1 MIMGTDM
8 INSILHID
16 CGLTDLLQPID
27 QLGRTEGQAE
37 KNAAENHAQSSPARV
52 ATFGPFCVHT
62 AERVLERDGRRLKI
76 GGRAFDILLTLVERS
91 PQVVAKRHLIAQVWG
106 NYPVED
112 GALRFSIAA
121 LRTTLGEDESST
133 ARYIVNVRGRGYC
146 LAAPVVWTTAAA
158 SPPNASVTLSALP
171 RKPSAMIGR
180 DGELHEITRHIHE
193 HRFVSII
200 GAGGIGK
207 TTVAIEVAHRLL
219 AEFSQAVCFI
229 DFGGVEDARLVAAT
243 LASELGVPVVSEQPG
258 AAILNALR
266 EQRMLIVLDSCEHVV
281 EAAAVLAERIFRDAP
296 HVHILTTGREALRAE
311 GEHVHH
317 LPALTCPPPDLESI
331 TARQAL
337 SFSAVQLF
345 VKEVASNVQSF
356 ELGDDDAPA
365 VAEVCRR
372 LDGIPLALELAACRV
387 GMYGIQGTASLLDRQ
402 FRLWRGRRTSLPRHQ
417 TLSATLDWSYHLLSE
432 TERLML
438 RRLAVFVGGFTL
450 EAALEIVAEGLDPA
464 EVTETL
470 ATLVDKSLVAF
481 DDAAA
486 MRYRLLDTTRDY
498 AWRKLEDSGESMKI
512 EQCYCE
518 QLTRR
523 LEAYKSSVVMESSR
537 ESIDFAASN
546 VRALRSALE
555 WSFSARGSTAF
566 GAKLVGAAA
575 PLLIQLSLL
584 TECATWTERAIRS
597 LGEAN
602 KGTRLELEIQTCFAL
617 SLIATKGNV
626 QATYDALIR
635 ALDLADHQEDP
646 PMQLLLVHGLYQ
658 WRLRS
663 GDFRGLMELNLRIQS
678 AAQRITD
685 PAADAI
691 AKALA
696 AITCFFI
703 GDNRESPA
711 LSQISLAAPVYGS
724 SLNLNSGTTP
734 GVLSTLA
741 RSLWRRGFP
750 DQAVAM
756 SERAINEVTER
767 NHPTSLCHILMSSI
781 VIPLRVG
788 NLNRAEALIQQLLTC
803 AAKHRLLTYERAG
816 VGWQGHLAIL
826 RNDLTR
832 GIDLLRNALACMHE
846 DGYELYRPS
855 MTAALAEGL
864 AKAGRLELAYS
875 TICEA
880 VSWCEI
886 RDRSLEL
893 LDLRRLKG
901 DMLASISPD
910 THAAAELLMSSL
922 RLSNQRGLLSLELRS
937 AISFAKLWRTQGAAR
952 QGYELLSQ
960 IYSRFSE
967 GFQTRDL
974 LAAAG
979 LLEELRS

>member
-1 MIMGTDM
+1 MISGQGEDSNPQGTD
-8 INSILHID
+8 
-16 CGLTDLLQPID
+16 
-27 QLGRTEGQAE
+27 TEGRVE
-37 KNAAENHAQSSPARV
+37 KNAGNNHAQSSPARV

-91 PQVVAKRHLIAQVWG
+91 PEVVAKRDLIAQVWR
-106 NYPVED
+106 NYPIED
-112 GALRFSIAA
+112 GALRFSISA
-121 LRTTLGEDESST
+121 LRTALGEDESST

-146 LAAPVVWTTAAA
+146 LAAPVIWSTPAA
-158 SPPNASVTLSALP
+158 SRPGASIALSRLP

-180 DGELHEITRHIHE
+180 DDELMEITRQIHE

-219 AEFSQAVCFI
+219 AEFSQAVRFI
-229 DFGGVEDARLVAAT
+229 DLGGVEDARLVAAT
-243 LASELGVPVVSEQPG
+243 LASELGVPVVSDQPG

-266 EQRMLIVLDSCEHVV
+266 ELRMLIVLDSCEHVV
-281 EAAAVLAERIFRDAP
+281 EAAAVLAESIFREAP

-311 GEHVHH
+311 GEQVHH

-331 TARQAL
+331 TAQQAL

-345 VKEVASNVQSF
+345 VKEVASNVQAF
-356 ELGDDDAPA
+356 ELGDDDAPS

-387 GMYGIQGTASLLDRQ
+387 GVYGIQGTASLLDKQ

-432 TERLML
+432 TEQLML

-450 EAALEIVAEGLDPA
+450 DAALEVVAEGLDTA

-470 ATLVDKSLVAF
+470 ATLVDKSLLAF
-481 DDAAA
+481 DDAAT

-512 EQCYCE
+512 EQRYCE

-523 LEAYKSSVVMESSR
+523 LDAFKSSVVMESSR
-537 ESIDFAASN
+537 ESIDFVAAN
-546 VRALRSALE
+546 LRGLRSALE
-555 WSFSARGSTAF
+555 WSFSARGSTAL

-575 PLLIQLSLL
+575 SLLLQLSLL

-597 LGEAN
+597 LDEAN

-646 PMQLLLVHGLYQ
+646 PMQLILVHGLYQ
-658 WRLRS
+658 WKLRS

-678 AAQRITD
+678 AAKRITD
-685 PAADAI
+685 PVADAI
-691 AKALA
+691 AKAIA

-703 GDNRESPA
+703 GDNRQSPA
-711 LSQISLAAPVYGS
+711 LSQMALAAPVYGS

-756 SERAINEVTER
+756 SETAIDEVTER

-788 NLNRAEALIQQLLTC
+788 DLNRAEALIQQLLSC

-846 DGYELYRPS
+846 DGYELYRPY

-875 TICEA
+875 TVCEA

-886 RDRSLEL
+886 RDRSHQL

-901 DMLASISPD
+901 DILASISPD
-910 THAAAELLMSSL
+910 TPAAVELLMSSL
-922 RLSNQRGLLSLELRS
+922 RVSNQRGLLSLELRCAMS
-937 AISFAKLWRTQGAAR
+937 LAKLWRAQGAAR
-952 QGYELLSQ
+952 EGFELLNQ
-960 IYSRFSE
+960 TYSRFSE
-967 GFQTRDL
+967 GFRTRDL
-974 LAAAG
+974 LVAAG